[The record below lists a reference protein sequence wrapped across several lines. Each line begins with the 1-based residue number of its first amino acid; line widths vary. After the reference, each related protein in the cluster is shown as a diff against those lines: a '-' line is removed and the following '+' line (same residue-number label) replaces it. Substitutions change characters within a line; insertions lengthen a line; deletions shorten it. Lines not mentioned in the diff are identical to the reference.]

1 VAPAPPG
8 LRRRRHDNRLRE
20 LQLGPVNLNL
30 PFIVIRVT
38 VRPGSGRAG
47 PDRLSPSRVR
57 VNSRL
62 TVNTDRDCQWQT
74 RSNRS
79 SVDFRNITINPAFQL
94 VSRVIVVRAFWDFW
108 DLSILKG
115 RARRSWARPVPGS
128 NPSLRM
134 CTMAGSTIS
143 SDEWQDG
150 KIVMPGD
157 RFKNLASLS
166 AYGTV
171 QVISYVAIA
180 SRLSLKFRN
189 RGRLEWA
196 SVLQEKILSL

>member
-1 VAPAPPG
+1 VADSEQSIFRRLPKHNHKSSLSTGIPSHSHRSFLGFLG
-8 LRRRRHDNRLRE
+8 LVNLKGPSSPF
-20 LQLGPVNLNL
+20 LGPV
-30 PFIVIRVT
+30 T
-38 VRPGSGRAG
+38 A
-47 PDRLSPSRVR
+47 
-57 VNSRL
+57 
-62 TVNTDRDCQWQT
+62 T
-74 RSNRS
+74 
-79 SVDFRNITINPAFQL
+79 A
-94 VSRVIVVRAFWDFW
+94 A
-108 DLSILKG
+108 
-115 RARRSWARPVPGS
+115 VPGS